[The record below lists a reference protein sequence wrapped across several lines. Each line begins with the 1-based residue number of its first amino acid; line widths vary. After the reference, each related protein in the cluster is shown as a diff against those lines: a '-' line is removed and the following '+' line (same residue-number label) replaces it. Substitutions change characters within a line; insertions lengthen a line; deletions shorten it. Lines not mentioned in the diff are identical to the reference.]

1 MIKKNDNTLGE
12 LLKTFTE
19 DKRYKSGLTQKKIET
34 TWEELM
40 GQWIAKETESI
51 RFDGN
56 TLILRI
62 HSAALRQELHFSKD
76 QVREKL
82 NEKLGEDVVIAV
94 VVR

>member
-1 MIKKNDNTLGE
+1 MIKKNDNSLGE
-12 LLKTFTE
+12 LLKTFSE
-19 DKRYKSGLTQKKIET
+19 DKRYKPGLTQKKIET
-34 TWEELM
+34 AWEQLM
-40 GQWIAKETESI
+40 GHWIAKETEGL
-51 RFDGN
+51 RFDGS

-82 NEKLGEDVVIAV
+82 NEKLGEEVVMAI